1 MKFLGTVYEPMYDF
15 NDKKYIRFII
25 PVKVSEIIER
35 MHTNK

>member
-25 PVKVSEIIER
+25 PVKGFR
-35 MHTNK
+35 NYRTNAYK